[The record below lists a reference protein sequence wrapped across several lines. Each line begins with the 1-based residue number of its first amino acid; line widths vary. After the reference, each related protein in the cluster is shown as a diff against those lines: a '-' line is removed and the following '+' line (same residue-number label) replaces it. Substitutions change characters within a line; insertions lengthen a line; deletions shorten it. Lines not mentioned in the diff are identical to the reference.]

1 MAATTAYQAGA
12 DSNDLELAIAPE
24 ATWGT
29 PPTGQYAKMRV
40 NSENFSEQKNRS
52 RPPEIRD
59 DWQAAAQTTQD
70 VQAKGG
76 MQFGIS
82 YKNADDAIAGAL
94 TGEWSTPLAIN
105 AVAGDIE
112 FAATGNKIKSV
123 TAGKFTNV
131 VAGQWL
137 DVRGCSTN
145 PDRMFLRVV
154 TKVSAVEL
162 VVAGATL
169 QNETPSGTAVKIR
182 GSMLRNAKT
191 FTSFSVQKR
200 FSTGLGFI
208 YPGTVFTG
216 GQINASRGQFFSG
229 QLDALC
235 KSEEKAVA
243 MVGTGFD
250 PAPTNKV
257 MNSVGHFQ
265 GFRIDDAAAAA
276 KVMSLNTSFTR
287 DGAAMAFAM
296 GSESAQGLGSIGQIA
311 VSGAMEVYFEDYDL
325 YDSYKSEAPLLVSYR
340 VVDTAGNAYIVTVPE
355 LVLGQSEIIA
365 GGPNQ
370 PVMAKFNWGA
380 DPSAAY
386 GCSLQIDRFD
396 AVA

>member
-1 MAATTAYQAGA
+1 MAATTAYLAGT

-24 ATWGT
+24 TTWGT

-40 NSENFSEQKNRS
+40 NSESFSEQKNRS

-94 TGEWSTPLAIN
+94 TGAWSAPLTIVG
-105 AVAGDIE
+105 VAGDIT
-112 FAATGNKIKSV
+112 FAATGNKITS
-123 TAGKFTNV
+123 TTSGKFTNV
-131 VAGQWL
+131 VVGQWI
-137 DVRGCSTN
+137 DVRGCVLN
-145 PDRMFLRVV
+145 PSRMFLRV
-154 TKVSAVEL
+154 TAKTSATDIT
-162 VVAGATL
+162 VAGATL
-169 QNETPSGTAVKIR
+169 VNETPTGTTCKIR

-191 FTSFSVQKR
+191 LTSFSVQKR
-200 FSTGLGFI
+200 FSSGLGFI

-229 QLDALC
+229 QLDAMC
-235 KSEEKAVA
+235 KSEDKAVS
-243 MVGTGFD
+243 MIGTGFD

-276 KVMSLNTSFTR
+276 KVMSLNTTFTR
-287 DGAAMAFAM
+287 EGAAMAFAM
-296 GSESAQGLGSIGQIA
+296 GSESAQGLGSVGQLTA
-311 VSGAMEVYFEDYDL
+311 SGSMEIYFEDFDL
-325 YDSYKSEAPLLVSYR
+325 YDDYKAETPLLVSYR

-380 DPSAAY
+380 DPSATY
-386 GCSLQIDRFD
+386 GCTLQIDRFD